1 MTNDEFLPFVMVI
14 ATCSLVFGMSYLGF
28 MAGEQTAEEKTIV
41 YCMEQPSACKVKY
54 DFYKFEEVK

>member
-1 MTNDEFLPFVMVI
+1 
-14 ATCSLVFGMSYLGF
+14 MSYLGF